1 MNEHGLYGYKYL
13 DHYWTEPGRH
23 PFLVRV
29 GSKLAGFA
37 LVRTIRM
44 SDGSTYYSMVEFFI
58 MRKYRHQGI
67 GQAVA
72 FQVFDM
78 FPGRWRVAQTQ
89 GDEPAQKFWQQ
100 VISRYTNGQFRNVED
115 DSWRGPIQEF
125 EARPHREA

>member
-1 MNEHGLYGYKYL
+1 MAVEIRLEKVSYEDKAVLRNLLELYMYDFSEFREGDNDVNEHGLYGYKYL

-29 GSKLAGFA
+29 GTKLAGFV
-37 LVRTIRM
+37 LVRTTRM
-44 SDGSTYYSMVEFFI
+44 SDESTCYSTAEFFI

-78 FPGRWRVAQTQ
+78 FPGRWRVA
-89 GDEPAQKFWQQ
+89 
-100 VISRYTNGQFRNVED
+100 
-115 DSWRGPIQEF
+115 
-125 EARPHREA
+125 